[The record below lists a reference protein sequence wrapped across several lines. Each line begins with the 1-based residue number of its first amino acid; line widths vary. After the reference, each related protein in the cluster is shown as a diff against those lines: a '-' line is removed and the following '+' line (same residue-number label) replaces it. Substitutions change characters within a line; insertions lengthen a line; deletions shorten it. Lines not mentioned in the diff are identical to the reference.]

1 MRLGFDDG
9 YSAFVAWVKTLLPIA
24 ALGMLSTIF
33 LFSGKIDVTKSL
45 PYAELNVA
53 EIVREQRITKPYFTT
68 ISENGTEV
76 ALSAAYAS
84 ADPNITGIYNVSEP
98 SIVLKSTTG
107 RRTQITAGFGKMN
120 STSQH
125 AIVSQGVN
133 VTAAPGFWFR
143 TNDLYVD
150 FEQATV
156 KSKGLFEGVTPI
168 GALKAGKVFIQ
179 MAADDRQIVF
189 TNGVQ
194 LIYQPYQN

>member
-1 MRLGFDDG
+1 MRLGFDDN
-9 YSAFVAWVKTLLPIA
+9 YSAFVAWLKTLLPIA

-84 ADPNITGIYNVSEP
+84 VDPNITDIYNVSEP

-107 RRTQITAGFGKMN
+107 QRSQITAGFGKMN
-120 STSQH
+120 SKSQQ
-125 AIVSQGVN
+125 AIVSQGVQ
-133 VTAAPGFWFR
+133 VTGSPGFWIK
-143 TNDLYVD
+143 TNKLDVN
-150 FEQATV
+150 FERATFN
-156 KSKGLFEGVTPI
+156 SNGLFEGVTPI
-168 GALKAGKVFIQ
+168 GTIKAGKMFMQ

-189 TNGVQ
+189 TNGVE
-194 LIYQPYQN
+194 LIYQPYKN

>member
-1 MRLGFDDG
+1 MRLGFDDN
-9 YSAFVAWVKTLLPIA
+9 YSAFVAWLKTLLPIA

-53 EIVREQRITKPYFTT
+53 EIVSEQRITKPYFTT

-84 ADPNITGIYNVSEP
+84 ADPNIIDIYNVSEP
-98 SIVLKSTTG
+98 SIVLKSKTG

-120 STSQH
+120 ATSQQ
-125 AIVSQGVN
+125 ANVSQGVN
-133 VTAAPGFWFR
+133 VTGTPGFWIK
-143 TNDLYVD
+143 TNNLDVN
-150 FEQATV
+150 FERSTV
-156 KSKGLFEGVTPI
+156 SSNGFFEGVTPI
-168 GALKAGKVFIQ
+168 GAIKAGKMFMQ
-179 MAADDRQIVF
+179 MAADNRQIVF

>member
-1 MRLGFDDG
+1 MRLDFDDS
-9 YSAFVAWVKTLLPIA
+9 YSAFIAWVKTLLPIA

-53 EIVREQRITKPYFTT
+53 EIVRDQRITKPYFTT

-84 ADPNITGIYNVSEP
+84 ADPNIKDIYNVSEP
-98 SIVLKSTTG
+98 SIVLKSSTG
-107 RRTQITAGFGKMN
+107 RQARITAGFGKMN
-120 STSQH
+120 STSQQ
-125 AIVSQGVN
+125 AIVSQGVT
-133 VTAAPGFWFR
+133 VSAAPGFWVT
-143 TNDLYVD
+143 TNNLNID

-156 KSKGLFEGVTPI
+156 RSKGLFEGVTPI
-168 GALKAGKVFIQ
+168 GAIQAGKMFMQ

-189 TNGVQ
+189 TNGVD
-194 LIYQPYQN
+194 LIYQRYSD

>member
-1 MRLGFDDG
+1 MRLDFDDG
-9 YSAFVAWVKTLLPIA
+9 YSAFVAWLKTLLPIA

-84 ADPNITGIYNVSEP
+84 ADPNITDIYNVSEP
-98 SIVLKSTTG
+98 SIVLKSKTG

-120 STSQH
+120 SASQQ
-125 AIVSQGVN
+125 AVVSQGVN
-133 VTAAPGFWFR
+133 VTGTPGFWIT
-143 TNDLYVD
+143 TNNLDVN
-150 FEQATV
+150 FERATI
-156 KSKGLFEGVTPI
+156 SSNGPFEGVSPI
-168 GALKAGKVFIQ
+168 GAIKAGKMFMQ
-179 MAADDRQIVF
+179 MAADARQIVF

-194 LIYQPYQN
+194 LIYQPYKN

>member
-45 PYAELNVA
+45 PYAE
-53 EIVREQRITKPYFTT
+53 IVREQRITKPYFTT

-84 ADPNITGIYNVSEP
+84 ADPNITDNYNVSEP
-98 SIVLKSTTG
+98 SIVLKSKTG

-120 STSQH
+120 STSQQ
-125 AIVSQGVN
+125 AIVSQGVS
-133 VTAAPGFWFR
+133 VTGTPKFWFK
-143 TNDLYVD
+143 TNKLSVS
-150 FEQATV
+150 FERATV
-156 KSKGLFEGVTPI
+156 SSNGFFEGVTPI
-168 GALKAGKVFIQ
+168 GAIKAGKMFMQ

-194 LIYQPYQN
+194 LIYQPHKN

>member
-84 ADPNITGIYNVSEP
+84 ADPNIIDIYNVSEP
-98 SIVLKSTTG
+98 SIVLKSKTG
-107 RRTQITAGFGKMN
+107 RRNQITAGFGKMN
-120 STSQH
+120 STSQQ
-125 AIVSQGVN
+125 AIVSQEVN
-133 VTAAPGFWFR
+133 VTGTPGFWFK
-143 TNDLYVD
+143 TNSLDVD
-150 FEQATV
+150 FERATAY
-156 KSKGLFEGVTPI
+156 SNEFFEGVTPI
-168 GALKAGKVFIQ
+168 GAVKAGKMFMQ

-189 TNGVQ
+189 TNGVE
-194 LIYQPYQN
+194 LVYQPYKN

>member
-1 MRLGFDDG
+1 MRLDFDDG
-9 YSAFVAWVKTLLPIA
+9 YSAFVAWLKTLLPIA

-84 ADPNITGIYNVSEP
+84 VDPNITDIYNVSEP
-98 SIVLKSTTG
+98 SIVLKSKTG

-120 STSQH
+120 STSQQ
-125 AIVSQGVN
+125 AIVSQEVSVTGTPRFWIKTNNLDVN
-133 VTAAPGFWFR
+133 
-143 TNDLYVD
+143 

-156 KSKGLFEGVTPI
+156 SSNGFFEGITPI
-168 GALKAGKVFIQ
+168 GAIKAGKMFMQ
-179 MAADDRQIVF
+179 MAADNRQIVF